1 MKKYFTAFVGAS
13 LGVILVLACQSR
25 AREGTKEANFKIH
38 IIAYDTKIDSLTIE
52 NFTLRNVR
60 QLNVINEPSDLAV
73 RVGTKVNVEI
83 INESPI
89 SENFTINGYEVN
101 NTLKAGE
108 TASVS
113 FTADKPGAYL
123 IWCQLHPKNVH
134 LPGSFIV
141 FE

>member
-1 MKKYFTAFVGAS
+1 MKKYIVVLLGAS
-13 LGVILVLACQSR
+13 LGIILALACQSQT
-25 AREGTKEANFKIH
+25 EKETKVANFKIH
-38 IIAYDTKIDSLTIE
+38 IRAYDTKIDSLTIE

-60 QLNVINEPSDLAV
+60 QLNVINEPSDLSV
-73 RVGTKVNVEI
+73 RVGTKVNVKI

-89 SENFTINGYEVN
+89 SENFTIDEHNVN
-101 NTLKAGE
+101 KTLKAGE

-113 FTADKPGAYL
+113 FMADKPGAYL

-134 LPGSFIV
+134 LPGSFMV